1 MEMSRSLGDV
11 GLCVGL
17 TGLERHKDKDTP
29 PDGDEVPSL
38 GCSFTSGGVI
48 LTKRGEGP
56 LGC

>member
-1 MEMSRSLGDV
+1 MSRSLGDV